1 MTNNQSIVSIAA
13 DKLAN
18 KIYDGIQFF
27 FQTKI
32 DALTDILPELL
43 GLGIIVCGIMMM
55 FGDLQ
60 KWIGRTAIVAIV
72 GTGLVVLL

>member
-1 MTNNQSIVSIAA
+1 MANNQSIVSMAA

-18 KIYDGIQFF
+18 KIYEGIQFF

-32 DALTDILPELL
+32 EILVDILPELM
-43 GLGIIVCGIMMM
+43 GLGIIVCGVMMM

-60 KWIGRTAIVAIV
+60 KWLGRTAIVAIV